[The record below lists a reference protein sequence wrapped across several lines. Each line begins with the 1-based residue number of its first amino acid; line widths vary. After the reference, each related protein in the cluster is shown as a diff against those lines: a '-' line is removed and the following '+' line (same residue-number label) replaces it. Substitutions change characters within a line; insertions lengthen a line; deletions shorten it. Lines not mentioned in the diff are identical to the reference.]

1 MRKPASNGKVQTKP
15 CKICAESINQAAY
28 VCTHCGNY
36 QNWRRHLGM
45 SQTVLALL
53 TALISVATVFL
64 PIAKETLTPAESR
77 LGFSIQAIQPRQITI
92 LVSNSGSRPGSIR
105 GGRLNVLDGSN
116 PIAQSFSLVD
126 LRLFVPKTP
135 ETDGGQT
142 AAKIIEP
149 GKSELV
155 VLSTAGDLIASK
167 YSNAGNKLSG
177 TLNVSVTDFQGNQT
191 VTENITVDST
201 DLKIFLGVMTA
212 RF

>member
-1 MRKPASNGKVQTKP
+1 M
-15 CKICAESINQAAY
+15 
-28 VCTHCGNY
+28 
-36 QNWRRHLGM
+36 
-45 SQTVLALL
+45 
-53 TALISVATVFL
+53 
-64 PIAKETLTPAESR
+64 
-77 LGFSIQAIQPRQITI
+77 
-92 LVSNSGSRPGSIR
+92 
-105 GGRLNVLDGSN
+105 
-116 PIAQSFSLVD
+116 
-126 LRLFVPKTP
+126 PKTP

-201 DLKIFLGVMTA
+201 DLKIFLGVMTE